1 MNNKKI
7 VTIILTVIFI
17 GAAGILYSLGAS
29 KDTNSNVILKENDDE
44 RVLNSSQD
52 QIQDKK
58 NSVEKITELSHA
70 KEGTKES
77 QAHTDYTGEEDLENF
92 IYVHICGEV
101 KNPRV
106 YKVKKDARLTHVIE
120 QAGGLTNQ
128 AASDYINQ
136 ARFVID
142 GEKIYIPSTK
152 EVKEMNLIE
161 KENDITMK
169 EQETASQSSSSKR
182 MININTASLEEL
194 MTLTGIG
201 QAKANSIIAYRESNG
216 LFKSIDEVKN
226 IEGIKDGVFKKI
238 RDLITI
244 N

>member
-52 QIQDKK
+52 QIQEKSD
-58 NSVEKITELSHA
+58 SVKGITDSNLA
-70 KEGTKES
+70 KEGTKENKT
-77 QAHTDYTGEEDLENF
+77 HTDYARGEDLDQY

-101 KNPRV
+101 KKPQV
-106 YKVKKDARLTHVIE
+106 YKVKKNARLTHVIE
-120 QAGGLTNQ
+120 QAGGLTEK
-128 AASDYINQ
+128 AAGEYINQ

-142 GEKIYIPSTK
+142 GEKIYVPSIK

-161 KENDITMK
+161 KDYDIAMK
-169 EQETASQSSSSKR
+169 EQETSSQSSSLR
-182 MININTASLEEL
+182 ININTASLEEL

-201 QAKANSIIAYRESNG
+201 EAKANSIIAYRELNG
-216 LFKSIDEVKN
+216 LFQSIDEVKN
-226 IEGIKDGVFKKI
+226 IEGIKDGVFNKI